1 MSELRPGLAAVRDL
15 ARSAQGVGEA
25 GELLD
30 RICSS
35 AAQTLGF
42 RRAGISRFHPETA
55 KLELLAAHGIS
66 ADEVRQLSSSLD
78 DWQIFKRALETRDL
92 VFIEDVS
99 AEHDLPAGVAEAY
112 GVRGVLVVPL
122 LSQDRC
128 IGFLTADHGGEPFEL
143 DSSAAELLRTI
154 GALVASFLESALAQE
169 ELRRLDEVKTNFIAL
184 ASHELRT
191 PAAVIYGIG
200 ATLHLRGHELDA
212 EQVADLRRVLYDH
225 SNRLRQLVDQLLDL
239 SRLEAKAIGIRP
251 ESIQVRGH
259 VEGLVASLVPDQA
272 AAIELVVPAELEAV
286 SDVSAFDR
294 ILSNLITNA
303 FRYGE
308 PPVRIR
314 ADRQD
319 RHFRLA
325 VEDSGA
331 GVDPEFVPQLFE
343 RFTRSEESAKAAE
356 GAGLGLSIA
365 QSYARAQGG
374 DLIYKPIE
382 PTGARFEL
390 VLPYPNHAP
399 RS

>member
-15 ARSAQGVGEA
+15 ARSAQGAREA

-30 RICSS
+30 RICASV
-35 AAQTLGF
+35 AVTFGF
-42 RRAGISRFHPETA
+42 GRAGISRFHPETDR
-55 KLELLAAHGIS
+55 LELLAAHGIS
-66 ADEVRQLSSSLD
+66 ADEVRKLSSSLD
-78 DWQIFKRALETRDL
+78 DWQIFRRALETRDL
-92 VFIEDVS
+92 VFIQDVS
-99 AEHDLPAGVAEAY
+99 AEHGLPPGVAEAY
-112 GVRGVLVVPL
+112 GVRGVLVLPL

-128 IGFLTADHGGEPFEL
+128 IGFLTADHGGQPFEL
-143 DSSAAELLRTI
+143 DSSAEELLRTI

-200 ATLHLRGHELDA
+200 ATLHLRGHELSD

-239 SRLEAKAIGIRP
+239 SRLEAKAIRIRP
-251 ESIQVRGH
+251 ESIQIRGH
-259 VEGLVASLVPDQA
+259 VEELVASLVPDQA
-272 AAIELVVPAELEAV
+272 AAIELVIPVELEAV
-286 SDVSAFDR
+286 SDVAAFDR
-294 ILSNLITNA
+294 IVSNLITNA
-303 FRYGE
+303 FRYGD
-308 PPVRIR
+308 PPVRIQ
-314 ADRQD
+314 AERQD

-325 VEDSGA
+325 VEDSGS

-343 RFTRSEESAKAAE
+343 QFTRSEESKKSAE

-365 QSYARAQGG
+365 QSFARAQGG

-390 VLPYPNHAP
+390 VLPYPNHEA
-399 RS
+399 RT

>member
-15 ARSAQGVGEA
+15 ARSAQGVQEA
-25 GELLD
+25 GELLE
-30 RICSS
+30 RICASV
-35 AAQTLGF
+35 AETFGF
-42 RRAGISRFHPETA
+42 GRTGISRFHPESA

-78 DWQIFKRALETRDL
+78 DWQIFKRALETGDL
-92 VFIEDVS
+92 VFIKDVS
-99 AEHDLPAGVAEAY
+99 AEHGLPPGVAEAY
-112 GVRGVLVVPL
+112 GARGVLVLPL
-122 LSQDRC
+122 LSLQRC
-128 IGFLTADHGGEPFEL
+128 IGFLTADRGGKPFEL

-154 GALVASFLESALAQE
+154 GALVASFLESALARE

-200 ATLHLRGHELDA
+200 ATLHLRGRELDDD
-212 EQVADLRRVLYDH
+212 QVDDLRRVLYDH

-239 SRLEAKAIGIRP
+239 SRLEAKAIRIRP
-251 ESIQVRGH
+251 EPIQVRGH
-259 VEGLVASLVPDQA
+259 VEELVASVVPDQA
-272 AAIELVVPAELEAV
+272 AAIELVIPAELEAV
-286 SDVSAFDR
+286 SDVAAFDR
-294 ILSNLITNA
+294 IVSNLITNA
-303 FRYGE
+303 FRYGD

-314 ADRQD
+314 AKRQD

-325 VEDSGA
+325 VEDSGT

-343 RFTRSEESAKAAE
+343 RFTRSEDTGGAAE

-365 QSYARAQGG
+365 QSFARAQGG
-374 DLIYKPIE
+374 DLVYKPIE

-390 VLPYPNHAP
+390 VLPYPNHT
-399 RS
+399 SG

>member
-15 ARSAQGVGEA
+15 ARSAQGVQEA

-30 RICSS
+30 RICASV
-35 AAQTLGF
+35 AETFGF
-42 RRAGISRFHPETA
+42 GRTGISRFHPESA
-55 KLELLAAHGIS
+55 RLELLAAHGIS
-66 ADEVRQLSSSLD
+66 AHEVRQLSSSLD
-78 DWQIFKRALETRDL
+78 DWQIFKRALQTRDL

-99 AEHDLPAGVAEAY
+99 AEHGLPPGVAEAY
-112 GVRGVLVVPL
+112 GARGVLVLPL
-122 LSQDRC
+122 LSQQRC

-154 GALVASFLESALAQE
+154 GALVASFLESALAHE

-200 ATLHLRGHELDA
+200 ATLHLRGEELDDG
-212 EQVADLRRVLYDH
+212 QVADLRRVLYDH

-239 SRLEAKAIGIRP
+239 SRLEAKAVRIRP
-251 ESIQVRGH
+251 EPIQVRGH
-259 VEGLVASLVPDQA
+259 VEELVASVVPDEA
-272 AAIELVVPAELEAV
+272 AAIELVIPVELEAV
-286 SDVSAFDR
+286 SDVAAFDR
-294 ILSNLITNA
+294 IVSNLITNA
-303 FRYGE
+303 FRYGD

-314 ADRQD
+314 AERQD

-325 VEDSGA
+325 VEDSGT
-331 GVDPEFVPQLFE
+331 GVDPEFIPQLFE
-343 RFTRSEESAKAAE
+343 RFTRSGDTGGTVE
-356 GAGLGLSIA
+356 GA
-365 QSYARAQGG
+365 

-390 VLPYPNHAP
+390 VLPYPNHA
-399 RS
+399 SG

>member
-15 ARSAQGVGEA
+15 ARSAQGVREA

-30 RICSS
+30 RICASVS
-35 AAQTLGF
+35 ETFGF
-42 RRAGISRFHPETA
+42 GRAGISRVRPETH

-66 ADEVRQLSSSLD
+66 AEEVRQLSSSLD
-78 DWQIFKRALETRDL
+78 DWRIFKRALETNDL

-99 AEHDLPAGVAEAY
+99 AEHGLPPGVAEAY
-112 GVRGVLVVPL
+112 GVRGVLVLPL

-154 GALVASFLESALAQE
+154 GALVASFLETALAQE
-169 ELRRLDEVKTNFIAL
+169 ELRRLDELKTNFIAL

-200 ATLHLRGHELDA
+200 ATLHLRGRELND
-212 EQVADLRRVLYDH
+212 EQVSDLRRVLYDH

-239 SRLEAKAIGIRP
+239 SRLEAKAIRIRP
-251 ESIQVRGH
+251 EPIQVRRH
-259 VEGLVASLVPDQA
+259 VEGLVASVVPEHA
-272 AAIELVVPAELEAV
+272 ATIELIIPAELEAV
-286 SDVSAFDR
+286 SDLAAFDR
-294 ILSNLITNA
+294 IVSNLITNA
-303 FRYGE
+303 FRYGD

-314 ADRQD
+314 AEQQD

-325 VEDSGA
+325 VEDSGD
-331 GVDPEFVPQLFE
+331 GVNPEFVPQLFE
-343 RFTRSEESAKAAE
+343 RFTRSDESAKNAE

-365 QSYARAQGG
+365 QSFARAQGG
-374 DLIYKPIE
+374 DLIYKPIQ
-382 PTGARFEL
+382 PSGARFEL
-390 VLPYPNHAP
+390 VLPYPNHQ
-399 RS
+399 SG